1 MMTTRSLL
9 FLFFSLFGGFTKTLL
24 TSHASSFESS
34 SVLSLET
41 DDERERNK
49 HFGRVNSHNALS
61 GIRKFQS
68 PLPIDPTYGP
78 DGNSYSTDGVTIKAE
93 KTKISG
99 DKTPITVTVTVPKDL
114 LNNASRTD
122 YTSETL
128 KRHWVG
134 VYSPANASMLNET
147 APVKYSIV
155 EKYSVAYHASGIGG
169 LNFDLHKMRE
179 DFDFVLFSSNDPQS
193 THAIYHKN
201 FSDWANILGDSQPI
215 ARSERVTFEDDK
227 DEPIVPRIGVTKSD
241 DQKKVSITWT
251 SGRKDANAKVRWR
264 YVGEANWEPTIESE
278 PAVEVTKDQFCG
290 APANAFGYRHSGY
303 QHYAEIE
310 NKVDNKRAF
319 EYQLGDD
326 ISDFKES
333 TRVYEGKFLPVV
345 GASHTTLALFADMG
359 VGTTDDSETWREYGQ
374 PGLQVAESL
383 GDLSNDNTNKHPI
396 DAVFLFGDLSYAV
409 GYISVWDE
417 FLHQMSWNFAHKIPF
432 LVNSGNHEFD
442 YFESGWDAH
451 ASGRTRD
458 LYGGHDS
465 GGECGVMSN
474 ALFNTPRKSAEKDW
488 FGVAIGNIFVVSI
501 NTEVDF
507 NSMSS
512 DQHAELRMILET
524 EFDRTKTPWLIVV
537 GHRPGLVDSSYAEE
551 APASANK
558 KDSSDVAVMKEIQ
571 EHLWPMFVEFKVD
584 MVFWGHN
591 HAYQRSCSLKS
602 QLTETECSLK
612 SKTVSENLNN
622 VYEKPEYPISFVVG
636 TGGAEFTKNDV
647 NMFFT
652 EKVVYEHGFV
662 DLHAHNST
670 HLFGRFIDAV
680 NGNRVLDSFWIIRES
695 SSEDA
700 MKDNTN
706 HTAAIFFT
714 VMLFLAVMTSIW
726 YWYYKKNGGT
736 ATISGGLHAFSSS
749 VKKNLFQNSR
759 DARPRAQRFQAFAD
773 DDGDSNNEFVMA
785 DSPSPYEAP
794 TSLRENYASKEHHH
808 QGNESGGE
816 SIDVVDEEEGSPS
829 RPGNNPFANF

>member
-1 MMTTRSLL
+1 MTGRRKTTTTKTNAFLLLL
-9 FLFFSLFGGFTKTLL
+9 FFFFFFLISVSAVEEGEGGRFYG
-24 TSHASSFESS
+24 H
-34 SVLSLET
+34 
-41 DDERERNK
+41 
-49 HFGRVNSHNALS
+49 VNSHQSLS
-61 GIRKFQS
+61 GVRSFS
-68 PLPIDPTYGP
+68 TPFPIEPFYGE
-78 DGNSYSTDGVTIKAE
+78 DGHSYSTDNVTIVAE
-93 KTKISG
+93 QTKISG
-99 DKTPITVTVTVPKDL
+99 DKTRISVTVRVPLESL
-114 LNNASRTD
+114 LRNESRTD

-128 KRHWVG
+128 SRHWVG
-134 VYSPANASMLNET
+134 VYSPAGVELLNET

-155 EKYSVAYHASGIGG
+155 EKYSNAYVSSGIGG

-193 THAIYHKN
+193 ANAIYHKN
-201 FSDWANILGDSQPI
+201 FSDWGNILGDSQPI
-215 ARSERVTFEDDK
+215 ARSGIVSFSDDK
-227 DEPIVPRIGVTKSD
+227 DEPIVPRIGATKSGAR
-241 DQKKVSITWT
+241 KVSITWT
-251 SGRKDANAKVRWR
+251 SGRKDKNAKVRWR
-264 YVGEANWEPTIESE
+264 YAGDVEWQPTVVASTTI
-278 PAVEVTKDQFCG
+278 EVTKDQFCG

-303 QHYAEIE
+303 QHYVEIE

-326 ISDFKES
+326 ISDFTES
-333 TRVYEGKFLPVV
+333 TRVYDGKFLPVV

-383 GDLSNDNTNKHPI
+383 GRLSNDGTNKHPI

-417 FLHQMSWNFAHKIPF
+417 FLHQMSSNFAHKIPF
-432 LVNSGNHEFD
+432 VVNSGNHEFD
-442 YFESGWDAH
+442 YFESGWNAH
-451 ASGRTRD
+451 APGRTQD

-512 DQHAELRMILET
+512 EQYAELRMIFET
-524 EFDRTKTPWLIVV
+524 EFDRAKTPWLIVI
-537 GHRPGLVDSSYAEE
+537 GHRPGLVDSSYASEP
-551 APASANK
+551 PASANK

-571 EHLWPMFVEFKVD
+571 EHLWPAFVEFQVD

-612 SKTVSENLNN
+612 SKNVSDSLYN

-636 TGGAEFTKNDV
+636 TGGAQFTRNDI

-680 NGNRVLDSFWIIRES
+680 NGDRFLDSFWIIRES
-695 SSEDA
+695 SSDDA
-700 MKDNTN
+700 LKDNTN

-714 VMLFLAVMTSIW
+714 VMVFLAVVASMW

-736 ATISGGLHAFSSS
+736 ATISGGCREFSSMM
-749 VKKNLFQNSR
+749 KNLLQSAAR
-759 DARPRAQRFQAFAD
+759 WTKSSPSDARPSRRFQAFAED
-773 DDGDSNNEFVMA
+773 DDDDEFAMA
-785 DSPSPYEAP
+785 HSLESSYVAP
-794 TSLRENYASKEHHH
+794 TSLRDNHIAKVL
-808 QGNESGGE
+808 QQKSGDE
-816 SIDVVDEEEGSPS
+816 DVVDEEDPASSSS
-829 RPGNNPFANF
+829 RPKDNNPFAM